1 MFSPQLRRLVV
12 AVAGLL
18 SIPILRPKTQEAL
31 AVLVAVAAALLAGQ
45 VVLADLETQAATLA
59 DLGKTLATVAAV
71 VAVVLLLPVFLAVRQ
86 ETAVMVLHRLF
97 LDLPL
102 LTLAAVAVALTLVLL
117 ALAEL
122 AAAVLDR
129 LTLTVTQEPRTLA
142 AVAGAQTDR
151 QTKTVET
158 ADQAL

>member
-1 MFSPQLRRLVV
+1 MPLAQLKTQV
-12 AVAGLL
+12 AQAGLAVVV
-18 SIPILRPKTQEAL
+18 PAL
-31 AVLVAVAAALLAGQ
+31 VLELAA
-45 VVLADLETQAATLA
+45 LADLETQAATLA

-129 LTLTVTQEPRTLA
+129 LALTVTQEPRTLA
-142 AVAGAQTDR
+142 AVAGAQTDP